1 MRFFVSNRVSKAPML
16 STSAINVASR
26 RTCLP
31 PSGPFRSAKLS
42 SCRQRVS
49 PSKVCFINES
59 PSPSGSILGDRIL
72 TSLFDMQAYVETSV
86 TFAVTQQ
93 AIAFGRF
100 IKMDHSLTHP
110 CMISSCIPSLEVSWQ
125 SILPLLGKF
134 IYEVC
139 FLIAFPDSSL
149 WSDDTAHMKD
159 HHSLVIPNLLAC
171 LACSDCPRGRGG
183 LY

>member
-1 MRFFVSNRVSKAPML
+1 MACPWAEYGDISHKLYLLDKLMRFFVSNRVSKAPML

-110 CMISSCIPSLEVSWQ
+110 CMISSCIPSLEVLRHQ
-125 SILPLLGKF
+125 SCHF
-134 IYEVC
+134 WVN
-139 FLIAFPDSSL
+139 SL
-149 WSDDTAHMKD
+149 T
-159 HHSLVIPNLLAC
+159 
-171 LACSDCPRGRGG
+171 RFGFT
-183 LY
+183 